1 MRGDELMK
9 VSPEVPQWQDYR
21 SSMSAMV
28 VFYGS
33 DPISEL
39 PIREVPEE
47 LPSVVVQDPHY
58 ETGTYGLYACSRSQI
73 RNAFVKSKI
82 RYLVFLTKY
91 AGTKVDYHDK
101 YFITGYYLIVKTAD
115 VKKLHIRYGTDY
127 SCIDEQS
134 CLALRAS
141 ERRFVAVEDA
151 FAVTD
156 DVMKSWNFK
165 GRVTRQTRIALDEQK
180 TLDVIEYLKSKPDC
194 TAQYSA
200 ETVGLQPHIVEE
212 VTEEEE

>member
-1 MRGDELMK
+1 MRGDELLK

-47 LPSVVVQDPHY
+47 FPSAVVQDPHY
-58 ETGTYGLYACSRSQI
+58 ETGTYGLYACGRSQI
-73 RNAFVKSKI
+73 RNAFVKSKF

-91 AGTKVDYHDK
+91 AGTKADFRGK
-101 YFITGYYLIVKTAD
+101 YFITGYYLITKTAD

-134 CLALRAS
+134 CPALRAS
-141 ERRFVAVEDA
+141 ERRFVAIEDA
-151 FAVTD
+151 YAVTD
-156 DVMKSWNFK
+156 AVMKSWNFN
-165 GRVTRQTRIALDEQK
+165 GRVTRQTRVVLDEQK
-180 TLDVIEYLKSKPDC
+180 TVEIIDYLKSKPDC
-194 TAQYSA
+194 TESYTT
-200 ETVGLQPHIVEE
+200 ETNRLQPHVAEE
-212 VTEEEE
+212 TSEEE